1 MMEDLMMSP
10 TLEDQRIVSMNM
22 DRIIDEM
29 AYVRSLRTN
38 LVRIKISDSDQTIN
52 LPKAA
57 VDLLFKIIA
66 TIADGRSISLLA
78 SSAVLSTQQGAEI
91 LNISRPHFVKL
102 LERGEMPFTKI
113 GKHRKVKLEDV
124 LNYQKEHTSRQ
135 HKAIE
140 RMQEMAQ
147 EYDMGY

>member
-1 MMEDLMMSP
+1 MNP

-29 AYVRSLRTN
+29 AHVRSLRTN

-57 VDLLFKIIA
+57 IDLLFKIIS
-66 TIADGRSISLLA
+66 TIADGRSISLMA
-78 SSAVLSTQQGAEI
+78 SNAVLSTQQGAEF

-102 LERGEMPFTKI
+102 LERGDMPFTKI
-113 GKHRKVKLEDV
+113 GKHRKVNVEDV
-124 LNYQKEHTSRQ
+124 LNYQKEHTTRQ

-140 RMQEMAQ
+140 RMQDIAQ
-147 EYDMGY
+147 EHNMGY